1 MEINFTIAELID
13 IINEDVSR
21 YAARAY
27 SEDGTSLYD
36 GIKITSRDKGVQ
48 SRMLEER
55 DARVRD
61 ILAFCLKDSEGEA
74 DSLLYDLELGENVKS
89 STQTSLKVTLRKYLT
104 EGVLFDW
111 YVKHG
116 IPTVLTQEGLEEL
129 ETKLICMVRQGFI
142 KKPLQ
147 PFGPAK

>member
-1 MEINFTIAELID
+1 MEIKFKVSDLID

-36 GIKITSRDKGVQ
+36 GMKITSRDKGVQ

-61 ILAFCLKDSEGEA
+61 ILAFCLTDGTDESDYLKYIIEVDEGMKSA
-74 DSLLYDLELGENVKS
+74 TRSSLS
-89 STQTSLKVTLRKYLT
+89 VTLRKYLT
-104 EGVLFDW
+104 EGVLLDW
-111 YVKHG
+111 YTRHG
-116 IPTVLTQEGLEEL
+116 IPTILTPEGIEAL
-129 ETKLICMVRQGFI
+129 ETKLVCMVRQGYI
-142 KKPLQ
+142 KRPLQ